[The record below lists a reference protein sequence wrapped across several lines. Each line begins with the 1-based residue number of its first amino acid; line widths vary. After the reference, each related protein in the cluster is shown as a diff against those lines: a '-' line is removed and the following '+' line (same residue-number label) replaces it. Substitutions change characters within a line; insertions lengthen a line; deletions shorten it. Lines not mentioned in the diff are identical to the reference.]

1 MKQNEKPT
9 ILIAEDEEDLQE
21 IYTMT
26 FSSNGFEVLQA
37 KNGKEVFEW
46 LERKAKDI
54 GLIVLDIVM
63 PGMDGFEVLEK
74 IKEDSRFKKIP
85 IVVSSNLDNETD
97 RKGALKM
104 GAKDFFEKSKWDPD
118 KLAKTIKKEYFSK

>member
-1 MKQNEKPT
+1 MKQNERPT

-26 FSSNGFEVLQA
+26 FSSNGFDVLQA

-54 GLIVLDIVM
+54 SLIVLDIVM

-74 IKEDSRFKKIP
+74 IKEDGRFKKIP
-85 IVVSSNLDNETD
+85 IIVSSNLDNDTD
-97 RKGALKM
+97 RKTALKM
-104 GAKDFFEKSKWDPD
+104 GAKEFFEKSKWDPD
-118 KLAKTIKKEYFSK
+118 KLAKTIKKNYF